1 MMVYLLEFE
10 GGPKGEGMPR
20 DVFLIVLDFIMP
32 SWDPLRKYD
41 FTEHPLQT

>member
-10 GGPKGEGMPR
+10 GRPKGEGMPR

-32 SWDPLRKYD
+32 SWDPLRKHD